1 MRSEKE
7 IRDRLAIVQKLIDD
21 ETKYIHELMEI
32 EEGMNDFISF
42 AMNRGNM
49 YQSEKYH
56 LRWVLGEVD

>member
-1 MRSEKE
+1 MRSEQE

-21 ETKYIHELMEI
+21 ETEHIHELME
-32 EEGMNDFISF
+32 EDGMGDFVSLAID
-42 AMNRGNM
+42 RGNM